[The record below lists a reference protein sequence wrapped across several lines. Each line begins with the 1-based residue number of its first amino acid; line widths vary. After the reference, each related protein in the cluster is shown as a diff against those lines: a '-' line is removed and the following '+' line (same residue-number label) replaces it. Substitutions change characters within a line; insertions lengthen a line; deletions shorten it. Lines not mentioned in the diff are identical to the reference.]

1 VCLLRAGN
9 YLRSEQKVFSKLL
22 LWPRCNTQQRLE
34 RTTRV
39 SGDWLVTPRTQQM
52 SRARHSDATS
62 ASVLRHKTTEKSNL
76 EVWRGACLIRR
87 CRFYMSCS
95 SMTTESA
102 SKERQ
107 LHEGAVTDHF
117 LNDPSEES
125 LSALVRVFVSQLVV
139 FFRARGRKNAL
150 AEDLAQQVMLT
161 VYRKAGQ
168 IRDRSLISCM
178 AIQDRPQRALPARG
192 SAPCNGGSSTQRRS
206 LRTI

>member
-1 VCLLRAGN
+1 
-9 YLRSEQKVFSKLL
+9 
-22 LWPRCNTQQRLE
+22 
-34 RTTRV
+34 
-39 SGDWLVTPRTQQM
+39 
-52 SRARHSDATS
+52 
-62 ASVLRHKTTEKSNL
+62 
-76 EVWRGACLIRR
+76 
-87 CRFYMSCS
+87 MSCS
-95 SMTTESA
+95 SMTTESV

-125 LSALVRVFVSQLVV
+125 FSVLVRVFVSQLVA
-139 FFRARGRKNAL
+139 FFRARSRKHAL

>member
-1 VCLLRAGN
+1 
-9 YLRSEQKVFSKLL
+9 
-22 LWPRCNTQQRLE
+22 
-34 RTTRV
+34 
-39 SGDWLVTPRTQQM
+39 
-52 SRARHSDATS
+52 
-62 ASVLRHKTTEKSNL
+62 
-76 EVWRGACLIRR
+76 
-87 CRFYMSCS
+87 MSCS

-107 LHEGAVTDHF
+107 LHEGAVTDQF

-125 LSALVRVFVSQLVV
+125 LSALVRVFVSQLVA
-139 FFRARGRKNAL
+139 FFRARGRKHAL

-192 SAPCNGGSSTQRRS
+192 PTYAGSGDSESGRRGEAFRNRQPEGRPSSAVGSLFLMFESET
-206 LRTI
+206 